1 MCVYSHT
8 RKQSHTYMKACFI
21 EIPKEITFLK
31 IYIQYSVAA
40 SQNHLFILTA
50 KESEGSC
57 NLSFSALASW

>member
-8 RKQSHTYMKACFI
+8 HMQSHTYVKACVI

-31 IYIQYSVAA
+31 IYIQCSVAA
-40 SQNHLFILTA
+40 NQSHLFILTA